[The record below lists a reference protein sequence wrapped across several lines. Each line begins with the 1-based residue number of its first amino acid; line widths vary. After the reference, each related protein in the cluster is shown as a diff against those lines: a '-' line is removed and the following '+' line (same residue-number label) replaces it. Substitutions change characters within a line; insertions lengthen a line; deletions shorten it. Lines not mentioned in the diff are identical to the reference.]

1 MRTVPLAAT
10 LLSAF
15 VLAGCSSHLAQR
27 TGPRFETAFPDP
39 TVLVNTTEP
48 LEVREQLANV
58 QLPATTA
65 HHDRLLELLR
75 SQPRISAAHLLLLV
89 EAVAL
94 PTDRVT
100 MISTGKRSRVY
111 TPRGHGEFAKVADQL
126 IAEATF
132 KLVDVDRASCGEL
145 IARTH
150 SDATLARL
158 ADQLLRDLD
167 DGSVTALQEILGGM
181 AGSPATEPF
190 LVGYLAP
197 QGRLDGERGWAAVG
211 MLSFD
216 DDRTALV
223 RALATRQ
230 QPIAATKLPGLV
242 ASMSF
247 DEGRTAVVQ
256 ALAEEAAP
264 VSPAIA
270 RDVVAKFSF
279 DEGRQ
284 AACAT
289 LARQGRL
296 ELRMDELVAMTR
308 LFSFDEGR
316 LACARKLAPRLT
328 DDDAGE
334 AARELLRTFSF
345 DEGRLGA
352 LEAILPKLQS
362 ASGPQRKNLLG
373 TFSFASSRETAA
385 GLLMR

>member
-1 MRTVPLAAT
+1 MRIVPLAAA
-10 LLSAF
+10 LISAF
-15 VLAGCSSHLAQR
+15 ALAGCSSHLAPR

-39 TVLVNTTEP
+39 TVLVKTTEP
-48 LEVREQLANV
+48 LELREQLANV

-75 SQPRISAAHLLLLV
+75 GQPRIGAPHLLLLV

-94 PTDRVT
+94 PTDQVT
-100 MISTGKRSRVY
+100 MISDGKRSRVY
-111 TPRGHGEFAKVADQL
+111 TPRGRGEFAKVADQL

-132 KLVDVDRASCGEL
+132 KLKDVDRTSFGEL
-145 IARTH
+145 LARTH

-216 DDRTALV
+216 NDRTALV

-230 QPIAATKLPGLV
+230 QPIAAARLATVV
-242 ASMSF
+242 ATMSF

-256 ALAEEAAP
+256 ALAEKAAP

-270 RDVVAKFSF
+270 REVVAKFSF

-284 AACAT
+284 AACAA
-289 LARQGRL
+289 LARQGQL
-296 ELRMDELVAMTR
+296 QLRMNELVAMAR
-308 LFSFDEGR
+308 LFSFDQGR
-316 LACARKLAPRLT
+316 LVCVQKLAPRLT

-352 LEAILPKLQS
+352 LEAVLPKLVHAS
-362 ASGPQRKNLLG
+362 APQRKNLLG
-373 TFSFASSRETAA
+373 AFSFASSRETAA
-385 GLLMR
+385 GLLLR

>member
-1 MRTVPLAAT
+1 MRIVPLALASI
-10 LLSAF
+10 SALA
-15 VLAGCSSHLAQR
+15 LAGCSSHLAQR
-27 TGPRFETAFPDP
+27 SGPRFEVAFPDP
-39 TVLVNTTEP
+39 TVLVKTNEP
-48 LEVREQLANV
+48 LEVREQLAKV
-58 QLPATTA
+58 QLPPTTA

-75 SQPRISAAHLLLLV
+75 SQPRISAPHLLLLV

-94 PTDRVT
+94 PNDRVT
-100 MISTGKRSRVY
+100 MISNGNRSRVY

-132 KLVDVDRASCGEL
+132 KLKDVDRASFGEL
-145 IARTH
+145 LARTH

-181 AGSPATEPF
+181 AGSPAIEPF

-197 QGRLDGERGWAAVG
+197 QGRLDGERGWDAVG

-230 QPIAATKLPGLV
+230 QPIAAVRLPALV

-247 DEGRTAVVQ
+247 DEGRTTVVQ
-256 ALAEEAAP
+256 ALAEKAAP

-284 AACAT
+284 VACAT
-289 LARQGRL
+289 LAKQGRL
-296 ELRMDELVAMTR
+296 QLRMDELVAMAR

-316 LACARKLAPRLT
+316 LACVRKLAPSLT

-334 AARELLRTFSF
+334 ASRDLLRTFSF
-345 DEGRLGA
+345 DDGRLGA

>member
-1 MRTVPLAAT
+1 MRLPPLTVALF
-10 LLSAF
+10 SAL
-15 VLAGCSSHLAQR
+15 VASGCSSHFAQR
-27 TGPRFETAFPDP
+27 TGPRFDIAFPDP
-39 TVLVNTTEP
+39 TVLVKTTEP
-48 LEVREQLANV
+48 RELREQLANV

-75 SQPRISAAHLLLLV
+75 SQPRISAPHLLLLV

-94 PTDRVT
+94 PDDQVT
-100 MISTGKRSRVY
+100 MISDGKRSRVY
-111 TPRGHGEFAKVADQL
+111 TPRGRGEFAKVADQL

-132 KLVDVDRASCGEL
+132 KLKDVDRASCGEL
-145 IARTH
+145 LARTH

-216 DDRTALV
+216 VDRTALV
-223 RALATRQ
+223 RALAARQ
-230 QPIAATKLPGLV
+230 QPIAAAKLPALV

-256 ALAEEAAP
+256 ALAEQAAP

-270 RDVVAKFSF
+270 REVVAKFSF

-284 AACAT
+284 AACAA
-289 LARQGRL
+289 LAKQGRL
-296 ELRMDELVAMTR
+296 QLRMDELVAMAR

-316 LACARKLAPRLT
+316 LACVQKLAPRLT
-328 DDDAGE
+328 DDEAGE
-334 AARELLRTFSF
+334 AARELLRAFSF
-345 DEGRLGA
+345 DEGRLSA
-352 LEAILPKLQS
+352 LQAVLPKLRN

-385 GLLMR
+385 GLLR